1 MLSTQN
7 AMKCNKLRRSN
18 RTKAPRKWIYSISCK
33 KEQQTAQWIR
43 GGREGSFGTHGR
55 SRITRDPRMPTMSG
69 RNTLGFHRPGRP
81 CLHQAQS
88 AVGCWASRM
97 KGELHPTRNRLW
109 GGLSCVWMTASR
121 GGGGVEGR
129 GWKPPTSPVPVR
141 CNAHTT
147 RAVSCTTAHTSWS
160 SSPARCNAHTTATAL
175 LLTPARGIVF
185 EHPMYVSGMI
195 RCSRVGTAPA

>member
-7 AMKCNKLRRSN
+7 AMKCNQLRRSN

-97 KGELHPTRNRLW
+97 KGELHPT
-109 GGLSCVWMTASR
+109 SCLLY
-121 GGGGVEGR
+121 
-129 GWKPPTSPVPVR
+129 TSPSPR
-141 CNAHTT
+141 DATLS
-147 RAVSCTTAHTSWS
+147 RMPS
-160 SSPARCNAHTTATAL
+160 SA
-175 LLTPARGIVF
+175 
-185 EHPMYVSGMI
+185 
-195 RCSRVGTAPA
+195 